1 MSKTVQTPE
10 EIADALKL
18 VENEKAI
25 TAKVEE
31 LKKTHGITDVYVLK
45 VDEAVAYLKKP
56 GRKEVGMSR
65 AMGEGDYIKTQ
76 ELLLDS
82 VWLEGDEI
90 IRTNDDYF
98 LNALPILEGLIEL
111 KKVELKKN

>member
-18 VENEKAI
+18 VEHEKAI
-25 TAKVEE
+25 EAKKAALRKE
-31 LKKTHGITDVYVLK
+31 HGIEDVFVLK
-45 VDEAVAYLKKP
+45 VDDAVAYLKKP

-65 AMGEGDYIKTQ
+65 AMGEGDYMKTQ

-82 VWLEGDEI
+82 IWLEGDEI

-98 LNALPILEGLIEL
+98 LNVIPHLEGLIEL